1 MLSFI
6 QTYIYIYINKYIYL
20 FWGQT
25 NVWENYTCPNNCCI
39 FSLFVIIWFVI
50 FYWYVNVQKKLSSIF
65 ILRLSLS
72 IMISNLQIIF
82 NFVWKYSSWFFKPDL
97 ISVFGILKNSFYAF
111 SLLYIL
117 VCFTNFFPVPLLF
130 TVLGATSI
138 FFFWNLNWCRFITF
152 MMYRYMFNL
161 TVCKC
166 LRQSSLLLP
175 YCC

>member
-97 ISVFGILKNSFYAF
+97 ISVFLVYWKTAFMLFYCCIYLCVLQTF
-111 SLLYIL
+111 SLCHCY
-117 VCFTNFFPVPLLF
+117 LLF
-130 TVLGATSI
+130 
-138 FFFWNLNWCRFITF
+138 
-152 MMYRYMFNL
+152 
-161 TVCKC
+161 
-166 LRQSSLLLP
+166 
-175 YCC
+175 